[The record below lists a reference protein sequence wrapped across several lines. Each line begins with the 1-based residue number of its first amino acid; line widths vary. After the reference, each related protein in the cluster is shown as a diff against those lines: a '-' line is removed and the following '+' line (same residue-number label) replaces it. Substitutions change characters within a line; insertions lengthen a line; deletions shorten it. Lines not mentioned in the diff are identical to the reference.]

1 MRAANAAGMST
12 FTIRRFLL
20 VASMLF
26 CQVALADEQ
35 SKEPAKEAAT
45 TAKEPTSSPSSTSVL
60 ADPVQPEEP
69 FKLLA
74 ALKPVSMQEVD
85 RVIEAS
91 DRAVQSCNRNP
102 RRPDTLA
109 VLMTITIDGD
119 GKVTDVQVAPESE
132 DKGKAPPEASCLAKV
147 AKKLK
152 FSATGTVTHVSYP
165 FMIVSRVKPTAAY

>member
-1 MRAANAAGMST
+1 MPPDMST
-12 FTIRRFLL
+12 FAIRRFLL

-26 CQVALADEQ
+26 CQVALADDQ
-35 SKEPAKEAAT
+35 SKEPAKQAAA
-45 TAKEPTSSPSSTSVL
+45 TAKEPTSTSTSSVL

-109 VLMTITIDGD
+109 VLMTITIDGE

-165 FMIVSRVKPTAAY
+165 FMIVSRIKPTAAY